1 MHQDNETKN
10 VKIHTRTLLILGATV
25 FILIFGMNVLAQFFI
40 LSSYAQIE
48 QEQTA
53 TDVQR
58 VMDQILHEQSV
69 LAKSTRDWAVWNDS
83 YYFMETRND
92 EFRIINIEPIT
103 SYESLRINGILYYDN
118 SGDLVAGKW
127 YNLQNKTG
135 MPVPSD
141 LLAFFANNQHLFR
154 NTTLTGE
161 RTGLV
166 LLSGGPVLVCLHPI
180 LPNDGTGPG
189 NGMLVMAR
197 SLDQAEVA
205 ELENLTHRSIAL
217 TDLSAIEV
225 LPDSGL
231 GISSRDGTLR
241 IVTRPRDS
249 GTIAGYTII
258 RDINNE
264 PILLLEVDS
273 PRSVY
278 QQAMTIQVFLTV
290 AFIVIGII
298 YVVLTELLLRK
309 YIINPLLGLDA
320 FLKKIG
326 RHRDLSERL
335 PINGDDEIASL
346 KKSLNTVLQELQEN
360 EADLARRGENLSEAN
375 RKANLYLDIYLD
387 VLTYEIQNS
396 TMSIRGYAELIE
408 ASGGEKE
415 RLYAQRLIDTI
426 TRDTEIIR
434 NIETISGIFKH
445 PPARLPVEL
454 DEVIHDV
461 VKSYPNT
468 RILAEDSGFFV
479 LADPMLTRVFHNI
492 ISNSIKFGGPDVSIG
507 IVYFDSGDGMV
518 EISITDT
525 GPGIP
530 DSLKPGIF
538 DRFLQGSEKRSS
550 YGLGL
555 HIAKMLIEAYG
566 GRIWADDRIPG
577 ESGQGAAIRFSL
589 KKGDAL

>member
-40 LSSYAQIE
+40 LTSYAQIE

-53 TDVQR
+53 TDVKR
-58 VMDQILHEQSV
+58 VMDQILHEQSM
-69 LAKSTRDWAVWNDS
+69 LAKSARDWAVWNDS
-83 YYFMETRND
+83 YYFMENRND
-92 EFRIINIEPIT
+92 EFRVANIEPIT

-141 LLAFFANNQHLFR
+141 LLDFFANNRHLFQ

-161 RTGLV
+161 RAGLV
-166 LLSGGPVLVCLHPI
+166 LLSGGPVLVCLQPI
-180 LPNDGTGPG
+180 LPNDGTGSG
-189 NGMLVMAR
+189 NGTLVMAR
-197 SLDQAEVA
+197 SLDEGEVI
-205 ELENLTHRSIAL
+205 ELENLSQRTLHL
-217 TDLSAIEV
+217 TELSVIQS
-225 LPDSGL
+225 LPDSGFGML
-231 GISSRDGTLR
+231 SRDGIPR
-241 IVTRPRDS
+241 IVTRPKDS

-258 RDINNE
+258 RDINDE

-278 QQAMTIQVFLTV
+278 QQAIAILVFLMV

-298 YVVLTELLLRK
+298 YVTITELLLRK
-309 YIINPLLGLDA
+309 YIVSPLLGLDTSM
-320 FLKKIG
+320 KRIG
-326 RHRDLSERL
+326 QHGDLSERL
-335 PINGDDEIASL
+335 PIDGDDEITSL
-346 KKSLNTVLQELQEN
+346 KRSLNTMLQELQEK
-360 EADLARRGENLSEAN
+360 EAELARRGELLSEAN

-387 VLTYEIQNS
+387 VLTYEILNS

-408 ASGGEKE
+408 AGGGDKE

-426 TRDTEIIR
+426 TRNTEIIR

-445 PPARLPVEL
+445 PPVRVPVQL
-454 DEVIHDV
+454 DEVIREV

-468 RILAEDSGFFV
+468 RILTKNSGIFV
-479 LADPMLTRVFHNI
+479 LADPMLMSVFHNI
-492 ISNSIKFGGPDVSIG
+492 ISNSIKFGGHDVSIE
-507 IVYFDSGDGMV
+507 IISSDPGDGMV
-518 EISITDT
+518 EISVTDT
-525 GPGIP
+525 GPGIT

-566 GRIWADDRIPG
+566 GRIWADDRVPG
-577 ESGQGAAIRFSL
+577 ESGQGAAIRFTL
-589 KKGDAL
+589 KKGEIL